1 MSDVVARSEYLLG
14 GRRVKLRD
22 LIAHDLLQ
30 PDAELRFERP
40 RRGLVHR
47 ARVLPTG
54 AIELEDGR
62 RFASPSRA
70 AAAAADAR
78 AFDGWHAWAL
88 EATGQSLDSLRQE
101 LLDRVLEE
109 AEDEPTSP
117 SDDTSESSDLS
128 KPRPRHEWLK
138 EAKARAE
145 KGAPV
150 SLTVRELISFWGAQ
164 GRGHRV
170 STRIETELANHGL
183 LTSPDFRRVTLDAD
197 VAVVAESS
205 VDTPDASA
213 ITAAPLSGV
222 EQELPDEMGAKAD
235 SAAVVVGLAVSNLP
249 SASAGVVS
257 VTPQSTMEQAATLML
272 LNDYSQLAVLA
283 GPRNLRGAISW
294 KSIAQARLVSPSAT
308 LEDATVR
315 AFEVPAE
322 QDLIDV
328 LPTLTMHDFVFVR
341 DSTNMIS
348 GIVTTTDVV
357 EAYDQLARPFF
368 LLGELDQLLRRVIS
382 QTYVFDDVKDL
393 CGSGSGAA
401 TGFDDLTMGDYQRI
415 LENPARWAE
424 LGWPLDRASFIERLN
439 ELREVRND
447 VMHFNPDPVP
457 EDASAKLR
465 LLIRLLRMYG

>member
-1 MSDVVARSEYLLG
+1 VADVVGRSEYLLG

-22 LIAHDLLQ
+22 LLAHDLLQ
-30 PDAELRFERP
+30 PNAELRFERP

-47 ARVLPTG
+47 AKVLPTG
-54 AIELEDGR
+54 ALELEDGR

-101 LLDRVLEE
+101 LLDKVLLD
-109 AEDEPTSP
+109 ADDGPVSP
-117 SDDTSESSDLS
+117 SDAASDSSDLS
-128 KPRPRHEWLK
+128 KPRPRHQWLK
-138 EAKARAE
+138 EAKAKAE
-145 KGAPV
+145 NGAPV
-150 SLTVRELISFWGAQ
+150 SLAVRELISFWGAQ
-164 GRGHRV
+164 GRGQRV

-183 LTSPDFRRVTLDAD
+183 LTAPDFRRVTLDAN
-197 VAVVAESS
+197 VAVVAASS

-213 ITAAPLSGV
+213 NAAAPTPSLRQEAADEISV
-222 EQELPDEMGAKAD
+222 EAD
-235 SAAVVVGLAVSNLP
+235 SPPVVVGLAVSNLP

-257 VTPQSTMEQAATLML
+257 VNPQSTLEQATTLML
-272 LNDYSQLAVLA
+272 LNDYSQLAVMA
-283 GPRNLRGAISW
+283 GTRNLRGAVSW
-294 KSIAQARLVSPSAT
+294 KSIAQARLVSASAT

-328 LPTLTMHDFVFVR
+328 LPILPMHDFVFVR
-341 DSTNMIS
+341 DSMNLIS
-348 GIVTTTDVV
+348 GIITTTDVV

-382 QTYVFDDVKDL
+382 QTYSFDDVKDVSA
-393 CGSGSGAA
+393 SGSGALS
-401 TGFDDLTMGDYQRI
+401 FDDLTMGDYQRI
-415 LENPARWAE
+415 LENPSRWAE
-424 LGWPLDRASFIERLN
+424 LGWPLDRPSFIGRLD

-457 EDASAKLR
+457 ANASAKLR
-465 LLIRLLRMYG
+465 LFIRLLRMYG